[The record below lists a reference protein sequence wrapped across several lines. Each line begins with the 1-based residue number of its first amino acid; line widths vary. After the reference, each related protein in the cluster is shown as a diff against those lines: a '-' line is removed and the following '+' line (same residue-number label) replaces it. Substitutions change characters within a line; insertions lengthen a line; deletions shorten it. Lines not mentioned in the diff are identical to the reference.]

1 MSSNGIQVIAVTSG
15 KGGVGKTNTSI
26 NIAAS
31 LAKQGHQVM
40 LMDADLGLANIDVNL
55 GLQCTFNMAHV
66 MSGEKTLSDI
76 IQIGPFGIQVVP
88 AASGIYEMASL
99 QNEQLQHLIQAF
111 SEYNG
116 KLDYLIIDTA
126 AGISDN
132 VLAFLNAAH
141 QVIVL
146 SLIHI

>member
-1 MSSNGIQVIAVTSG
+1 MSSNSVQVIAITSG

-31 LAKQGHQVM
+31 LAKQGRKVM
-40 LMDADLGLANIDVNL
+40 LMDADLGLANIDGNL
-55 GLQCTFNMAHV
+55 GIQCPFNMAHV
-66 MSGEKTLSDI
+66 MSGEKTLSEI
-76 IQIGPFGIQVVP
+76 VQNGPFGIQVVP

-132 VLAFLNAAH
+132 VLAFLKIEREF
-141 QVIVL
+141 Q
-146 SLIHI
+146 